1 MNNNVIVTR
10 NITREDWLKS
20 RQSGIGASDAACIM
34 GLNPWKTNHDLWME
48 KTGRIIPK
56 DISNSPA
63 VQYGND
69 AEPLLRELFAL
80 DFPEYTVYYDAFG
93 MFAQP
98 EYPWL
103 FATLDGYFTT
113 PDGQDGV
120 LEIKTT
126 QIMRSQQWQYWKD
139 RIPDH
144 YYIQVLHQLLA
155 TGFDLAILKAQ
166 IKYESHG
173 QLKLSTRHFIIDRDD
188 EQVQQDMKTLLDAE
202 IDFWQSVV
210 NDQEPGTK
218 LPEI

>member
-1 MNNNVIVTR
+1 MGVKHPEN
-10 NITREDWLKS
+10 REDWLQA
-20 RQSGIGASDAACIM
+20 RRSGIGASDAACIM

-48 KTGRIIPK
+48 KTGRSTPK
-56 DISNSPA
+56 DISDSLA

-69 AEPLLRELFAL
+69 AESFLRELFAL
-80 DFPEYTVYYDAFG
+80 DFPEYTVYYDEFG
-93 MFAQP
+93 IFSQP

-113 PDGQDGV
+113 PDDRKGV

-126 QIMRSQQWQYWKD
+126 QIMRSKQWQYWKD

-166 IKYESHG
+166 IKSESYG
-173 QLKLSTRHFIIDRDD
+173 QLKLSTRHFTIDRDD
-188 EQVQQDMKTLLDAE
+188 EQVQHDMKTLLEAE
-202 IDFWQSVV
+202 IAFWQSIVH
-210 NDQEPGTK
+210 DQEPGTK

>member
-1 MNNNVIVTR
+1 MSVKHPED
-10 NITREDWLKS
+10 RESWLEA
-20 RQSGIGASDAACIM
+20 RRSGIGASDAACIM

-48 KTGRIIPK
+48 KTGRKSPE
-56 DISNSPA
+56 DISDSPV

-93 MFAQP
+93 MFSQP
-98 EYPWL
+98 AYPWL
-103 FATLDGYFTT
+103 FATLDGYFTM
-113 PDGQDGV
+113 PDGRWGV

-126 QIMRSQQWQYWKD
+126 QIMRSRQWQYWKD

-166 IKYESHG
+166 IKSESHG
-173 QLKLSTRHFIIDRDD
+173 QLKLSTRHFAIDRDD

-202 IDFWQSVV
+202 IAFWQSIVD
-210 NDQEPGTK
+210 DQEPGTK

>member
-1 MNNNVIVTR
+1 MNKNTI
-10 NITREDWLKS
+10 ITRSRTREEWLKA
-20 RQSGIGASDAACIM
+20 RRFGIGASDAACIM

-48 KTGRIIPK
+48 KTGRTMQK
-56 DISNSPA
+56 DISDSPA

-69 AEPLLRELFAL
+69 AEPFLRELFAL
-80 DFPEYTVYYDAFG
+80 DFPELTVYYDAFG
-93 MFAQP
+93 MFSQSA
-98 EYPWL
+98 YPWL

-113 PDGQDGV
+113 PDGREGV

-126 QIMRSQQWQYWKD
+126 QIMKSKQWQYWKD

-155 TGFDLAILKAQ
+155 TGFDLAILKTQ

-173 QLKLSTRHFIIDRDD
+173 QLKLSTRHFTIDRDD
-188 EQVQQDMKTLLDAE
+188 EQVQQDMKTLLNAE
-202 IDFWQSVV
+202 IAFWQSVV